1 MATPRRKPL
10 SWFVA
15 ALVWTGLCAQ
25 ARAEPPALDSLR
37 DIVVRLHS
45 CWRPPPLS
53 VANPIDITVVVS
65 FTREGGILGH
75 PRITYESEGQRRRP
89 AEAPHRRKGDI
100 ATLHAV
106 AIYLGTGRRRCRPA
120 ARNPFQNPQTST
132 QT

>member
-1 MATPRRKPL
+1 MATPSSKPL
-10 SWFVA
+10 SWFA
-15 ALVWTGLCAQ
+15 AAMLWSGLCGEV
-25 ARAEPPALDSLR
+25 RAEPPALDSLR

-45 CWRPPPLS
+45 CWKSPPLS
-53 VANPIDITVVVS
+53 VASPIDITVVVS

-75 PRITYESEGQRRRP
+75 PRITYETEGQRRRP
-89 AEAPHRRKGDI
+89 AEAPHRFKGDI

-106 AIYLGTGRRRCRPA
+106 AIYRGIGRRRGRPA